1 MKSLK
6 PYFLI
11 SFGLAWALMLAG
23 IVLFRSTPLV
33 YQGLTALAMFAPL
46 LAVLFSCRG
55 LGTGKTGI
63 GWRPRLRGNWGRY
76 ALALFGPALLTLAG
90 AVLYFLLFPA
100 KLDLSMSVLA
110 GQMGLEAVPVPV
122 VLAQVAL
129 CVTIYPFINMIF
141 ALGEEVGWRGY
152 LTPQF
157 QLRLGRRGGLVAAGV
172 IWGVWHWPLILL
184 AGYEYGVGYPGA
196 PFTGSLA
203 MCLFT
208 TAIGI
213 LLSWLYEKTG
223 SIWAPALSHGAL
235 NAIAALPL
243 FWLADGGASGYLL
256 GPTLAG
262 VISVLPALA
271 IGLAILRGGSPKS
284 HQAN

>member
-1 MKSLK
+1 MKPLK
-6 PYFLI
+6 LYFLI
-11 SFGLAWALMLAG
+11 SFGLAWALMIAGMALAQ
-23 IVLFRSTPLV
+23 VNPLF
-33 YQGLTALAMFAPL
+33 YQGLVALAMFAPM
-46 LAVLFSCRG
+46 LAVLACCRG
-55 LGTGKTGI
+55 LGTAKTDI
-63 GWRPRLRGNWGRY
+63 GWKPRFRGNLGRY
-76 ALALFGPALLTLAG
+76 ALALLGPAVLTLAG
-90 AVLYFLLFPA
+90 AALYFLLYPSQFDPG
-100 KLDLSMSVLA
+100 MSVLA
-110 GQMGLEAVPVPV
+110 AQMGLETVPPV
-122 VLAQVAL
+122 MMVGQFVL
-129 CVTIYPFINMIF
+129 CVTLYPLINMIF

-152 LTPQF
+152 LTPQL
-157 QLRLGRRGGLVAAGV
+157 QARLGRRGGLLASGV

-196 PFTGSLA
+196 PFTGALA

-223 SIWAPALSHGAL
+223 SIWTPALGHGAL

-243 FWLADGGASGYLL
+243 YYLADGGASGYLL

-271 IGLAILRGGSPKS
+271 VALGTLRTPHTQKTN
-284 HQAN
+284 A